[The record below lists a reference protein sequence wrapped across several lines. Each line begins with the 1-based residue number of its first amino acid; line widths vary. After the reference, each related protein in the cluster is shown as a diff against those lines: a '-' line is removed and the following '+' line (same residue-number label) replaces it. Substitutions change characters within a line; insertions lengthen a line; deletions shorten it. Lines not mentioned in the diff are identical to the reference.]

1 MHLAEGMKAAE
12 EKIREW
18 EKGIEDRELMEKRR
32 IAPGYL
38 DTGVTMLTPVKLGM
52 EKPEENEKKEETDGG
67 GAGSGAATEGEVLDR
82 MFGTMG
88 L

>member
-1 MHLAEGMKAAE
+1 MHLVEGRKAAE

-38 DTGVTMLTPVKLGM
+38 DTGVTMLTPVKLGL
-52 EKPEENEKKEETDGG
+52 ESPEENKENKEAVD
-67 GAGSGAATEGEVLDR
+67 GAGSGAIMEGEELDR

>member
-1 MHLAEGMKAAE
+1 MHLAEGRKAAE
-12 EKIREW
+12 EKVREW

-38 DTGVTMLTPVKLGM
+38 DTGVTMLTPVKLGL
-52 EKPEENEKKEETDGG
+52 EKPEENGKTREVVGGAGG
-67 GAGSGAATEGEVLDR
+67 GAAMEGEELDR
-82 MFGTMG
+82 IFGSMG